1 MADNRMCKACN
12 SGTKFKE
19 AVCIDT
25 PRVYDSCCDRDCLSD
40 LRVHFTD
47 RAQSIINCA
56 KSVRTK
62 KAEVINACID
72 VEEASFGKGCYS
84 VDITFFFRL
93 HLDVFTSPGCDSQ
106 RVCGLASF
114 SKKCVLFG
122 GEGSVRTF
130 SSEYCS
136 DERDNRLPCV
146 KTAPRAKVQV
156 AEPVILDTALCKA
169 DECCES
175 CHCPVPC
182 CVANCFDGDFCNNND
197 VPAVKVSL
205 GLFTIVQL
213 ERDVQM
219 LIPAYDF
226 CIPKKECC
234 YDSEDPCMSFRRIS
248 FPTKDFFPP
257 SQNCC

>member
-1 MADNRMCKACN
+1 MADNRMCKVCN
-12 SGTKFKE
+12 PGAKFKE
-19 AVCIDT
+19 AICIDT
-25 PRVYDSCCDRDCLSD
+25 SRVYDSCCDRDCLSD

-47 RAQSIINCA
+47 RAQSIIDCA

-62 KAEVINACID
+62 KAEIINACVD
-72 VEEASFGKGCYS
+72 VEEVPFNKGCFS
-84 VDITFFFRL
+84 VDITFFFKL
-93 HLDVFTSPGCDSQ
+93 HLDVFTTPGCDCQ

-122 GEGSVRTF
+122 GEGSVKTF
-130 SSEYCS
+130 SSEYCV
-136 DERDNRLPCV
+136 DENDDRLPCV

-156 AEPVILDTALCKA
+156 AEPIVLDTDLCRIE
-169 DECCES
+169 ECCDDCS
-175 CHCPVPC
+175 CRIPC
-182 CVANCFDGDFCNNND
+182 CVARCFDGDFCNAQD
-197 VPAVKVSL
+197 VTAVKVTL

-234 YDSEDPCMSFRRIS
+234 FDSEDPCDSFRKIK
-248 FPTKDFFPP
+248 FPTKEFFPP